1 MTHQTYPSLVRRWP
15 GRIAV
20 LVGGTLVLSLS
31 VVPGVRA
38 TE

>member
-1 MTHQTYPSLVRRWP
+1 MTHQTYPSFVRRWP

-20 LVGGTLVLSLS
+20 LVGGTLVLLLS

>member
-1 MTHQTYPSLVRRWP
+1 MTHQTCPSLVRRWP

-31 VVPGVRA
+31 VVPVVRA